1 MRLYPAF
8 HVEALPRK
16 IETALLG
23 GPDRV
28 RLVVGRVRIGRC
40 DRRGRAGRQEQS
52 RNTRA
57 GNPGNRRVRLPHS
70 LFAPGNHVAV
80 LNGPVCLLIAVKKH
94 SLNRNW
100 IPRDE
105 KVALR

>member
-40 DRRGRAGRQEQS
+40 DRRGRAGQNRAA
-52 RNTRA
+52 TRA
-57 GNPGNRRVRLPHS
+57 LAIRG
-70 LFAPGNHVAV
+70 
-80 LNGPVCLLIAVKKH
+80 IAVFVFRTPC
-94 SLNRNW
+94 LPLG
-100 IPRDE
+100 IT
-105 KVALR
+105 

>member
-28 RLVVGRVRIGRC
+28 RLVVGRVRMGRC
-40 DRRGRAGRQEQS
+40 DRRGRADRDEGAATSGQ
-52 RNTRA
+52 A
-57 GNPGNRRVRLPHS
+57 LRR
-70 LFAPGNHVAV
+70 
-80 LNGPVCLLIAVKKH
+80 IAVFVFRTPC
-94 SLNRNW
+94 LPLG
-100 IPRDE
+100 ITE
-105 KVALR
+105 LC